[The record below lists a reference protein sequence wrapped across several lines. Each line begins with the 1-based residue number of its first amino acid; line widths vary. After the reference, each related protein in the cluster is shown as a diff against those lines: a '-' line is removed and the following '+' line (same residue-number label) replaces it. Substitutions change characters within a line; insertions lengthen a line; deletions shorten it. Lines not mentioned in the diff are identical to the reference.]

1 MKPRHIHRYSIAG
14 SVATDLERVFTLRC
28 NLCGR
33 EKTQKRKMP
42 SRSHTNA
49 PGSTAAKKKGGD
61 KPRTRIKP
69 VSDKQKVRNAEYSKL
84 RRAFL
89 EERKTCE
96 VEGCKNPSTEVHHK
110 SRRHGKFFLDTSS
123 WLAACS
129 HCHRRIED
137 NPAWSKAMGYLQYHF
152 S

>member
-1 MKPRHIHRYSIAG
+1 MKRKCLHRFQLAG
-14 SVATDLERVFTLRC
+14 SVTTDLERVFTLRC

-42 SRSHTNA
+42 SRSHRNA

-69 VSDKQKVRNAEYSKL
+69 VSDKQKARNAEYSKL
-84 RRAFL
+84 RKAFL
-89 EERKTCE
+89 EERKVCQMP
-96 VEGCKNPSTEVHHK
+96 GCKKAPDDIHHK
-110 SRRHGKFFLDTSS
+110 RGRKGKNLTDTSTWAALCREHHDYCHQNVS
-123 WLAACS
+123 WA
-129 HCHRRIED
+129 RQQDWI
-137 NPAWSKAMGYLQYHF
+137 QYDF